1 MTASHTATA
10 SPAETARTRQRSA
23 GERRLD
29 QVLSLATRI
38 AAGSVWA
45 VLALMTLTILYV
57 SLPAIREFGLGFL
70 ASTEWNPVSGRE
82 AYGALPMIYGT
93 LVSSAIALLFAVP
106 LGLGSAIFLS
116 EDFLPER
123 IRSVL
128 IFLVEL
134 LAAIPSVIYGLWG
147 IFVVIPIL
155 KEVGDWLHRELG
167 FIPLFGTAPVGPGM
181 LPAAVVL
188 AIMILPITTSL
199 SRSSL
204 AAVPPDL
211 RDAALGLG
219 ATRWE
224 AIFRLMIPAA
234 FSGIAGGVLLAL
246 GRAMGETMATT
257 MIIGNSNQLSFSLLA
272 PGNTIASL
280 LANQFG
286 EAKGLQVSS
295 LMYAALVL
303 LFLTLLVNAFAH
315 RIVES
320 VRRKYS

>member
-1 MTASHTATA
+1 M
-10 SPAETARTRQRSA
+10 
-23 GERRLD
+23 
-29 QVLSLATRI
+29 
-38 AAGSVWA
+38 
-45 VLALMTLTILYV
+45 
-57 SLPAIREFGLGFL
+57 
-70 ASTEWNPVSGRE
+70 
-82 AYGALPMIYGT
+82 
-93 LVSSAIALLFAVP
+93 
-106 LGLGSAIFLS
+106 
-116 EDFLPER
+116 
-123 IRSVL
+123 
-128 IFLVEL
+128 VEL

-155 KEVGDWLHRELG
+155 KDVGIWLHRELG
-167 FIPLFGTAPVGPGM
+167 FIPLFGTSPVGPGI

-204 AAVPPDL
+204 AAVPADL
-211 RDAALGLG
+211 REAALGLG

-224 AIFRLMIPAA
+224 TIFRVMIPAA

-257 MIIGNSNQLSFSLLA
+257 MIIGNSNELSASLLA

-280 LANQFG
+280 IANQFG

-303 LFLTLLVNAFAH
+303 MLMTAVVNVFAH
-315 RIVES
+315 RIVAS
-320 VRRKYS
+320 VRRRNQ

>member
-1 MTASHTATA
+1 MTAATHTRER
-10 SPAETARTRQRSA
+10 SP

-29 QVLSLATRI
+29 RALVLATRVS
-38 AAGSVWA
+38 AGAVWG
-45 VLALMTLTILYV
+45 VLFLMTVIIVYTA
-57 SLPAIREFGLGFL
+57 LPAIREFGLGFL
-70 ASTEWNPVSGRE
+70 ASTAWNPAAGRE
-82 AYGALPMIYGT
+82 VYGALPMIYGT
-93 LVSSAIALLFAVP
+93 VVSSTIALLIAVP
-106 LGLGSAIFLS
+106 LGLGSAIFLN

-123 IRSVL
+123 IRYVL
-128 IFLVEL
+128 ISLIEL

-155 KEVGDWLHRELG
+155 KDVGNWLHLNLG
-167 FIPLFGTAPVGPGM
+167 FIPLFGTASVGPGM

-188 AIMILPITTSL
+188 SIMILPITTSL

-211 RDAALGLG
+211 REAALGLG

-224 AIFRLMIPAA
+224 AVFRVLVPAA

-257 MIIGNSNQLSFSLLA
+257 MIIGNSNELSFSLLA
-272 PGNTIASL
+272 PGNTLASL
-280 LANQFG
+280 IANQFG
-286 EAKGLQVSS
+286 EATGLQVSS

-303 LFLTLLVNAFAH
+303 MFMTVLVNILAQM
-315 RIVES
+315 IVKS
-320 VRRKYS
+320 VRLRNQ

>member
-1 MTASHTATA
+1 MNAAGS
-10 SPAETARTRQRSA
+10 RTRQRTA

-29 QVLSLATRI
+29 LALALATRVS
-38 AAGSVWA
+38 AGAVWA
-45 VLALMTLTILYV
+45 FLALMTAAIAYFA
-57 SLPAIREFGLGFL
+57 LPAIREFGLGFV
-70 ASTEWNPVSGRE
+70 ASTAWNPAAGRE
-82 AYGALPMIYGT
+82 VYGALPMIYGT
-93 LVSSAIALLFAVP
+93 VVSSTIALLLAVP
-106 LGLGSAIFLS
+106 LGLGSAVFLS

-123 IRSVL
+123 IRHLL
-128 IFLVEL
+128 ISMVEL
-134 LAAIPSVIYGLWG
+134 LAAIPSVVYGLWG

-155 KEVGDWLHRELG
+155 KDVGNWLHLKLG
-167 FIPLFGTAPVGPGM
+167 FIPLFGTPSVGPGM

-204 AAVPPDL
+204 AAVPFDL
-211 RDAALGLG
+211 REAAVGLG

-224 AIFRLMIPAA
+224 AVFKVMIPAA

-272 PGNTIASL
+272 PANTIASL

-286 EAKGLQVSS
+286 EATGLQVSS

-303 LFLTLLVNAFAH
+303 MLMTLIVNALSH

-320 VRRKYS
+320 VRVRNR

>member
-1 MTASHTATA
+1 MNAAGS
-10 SPAETARTRQRSA
+10 RTRQRTA

-29 QVLSLATRI
+29 LALALATRVS
-38 AAGSVWA
+38 AGAVWA
-45 VLALMTLTILYV
+45 FLALMTAAIAV
-57 SLPAIREFGLGFL
+57 FAWPAIREFGLGFV
-70 ASTEWNPVSGRE
+70 ASTAWNPAAGRE
-82 AYGALPMIYGT
+82 VYGALPMIYGT
-93 LVSSAIALLFAVP
+93 VVSSTIALLLAVP
-106 LGLGSAIFLS
+106 LGLGSAVFLN

-123 IRSVL
+123 IRHVL
-128 IFLVEL
+128 ISMVEL
-134 LAAIPSVIYGLWG
+134 LAAIPSVVYGLWG

-155 KEVGDWLHRELG
+155 KDVGNWLHLKLG
-167 FIPLFGTAPVGPGM
+167 FIPLFGTPSVGPGM

-204 AAVPPDL
+204 AAVPFDL
-211 RDAALGLG
+211 REAAVGLG

-224 AIFRLMIPAA
+224 AVFKVMIPAA

-272 PGNTIASL
+272 PANTIASL

-286 EAKGLQVSS
+286 EATGLQVSS

-303 LFLTLLVNAFAH
+303 MLMTLIVNALSH

-320 VRRKYS
+320 VRVRNR